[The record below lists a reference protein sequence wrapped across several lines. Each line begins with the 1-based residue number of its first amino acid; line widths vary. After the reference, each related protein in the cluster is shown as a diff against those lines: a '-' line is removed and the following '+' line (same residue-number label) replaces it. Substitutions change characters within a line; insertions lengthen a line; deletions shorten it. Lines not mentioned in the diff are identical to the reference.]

1 MKDNLKIKGTVFLKL
16 EKQNGEV
23 QHKVVE
29 NVVVNTGK
37 EFFAKKIFNDSFIGK
52 VAKIGIGPSKTNQ
65 TVSDTI
71 TSFNAN
77 SVIIKAID
85 PLSSGIENEG
95 NGNISNQLDYV
106 TTFFD
111 VVEETLGGN
120 NPVAIQELALIGL
133 DENSPQEDVLLCRTT
148 FADDNSPIEGFTK
161 TTGDIITV
169 TWRLT
174 IN

>member
-1 MKDNLKIKGTVFLKL
+1 MKDNLNIKGTVFLKL
-16 EKQNGEV
+16 EKQNGDI

-37 EFFAKKIFNDSFIGK
+37 EFFAKKIFNDSFTGT
-52 VAKIGIGPSKTNQ
+52 VAKIGIGPSETNQ
-65 TVSDTI
+65 TVNDTI

-77 SVIIKAID
+77 SVIKKAID
-85 PLSSGIENEG
+85 TTSSGIEDEG
-95 NGNISNQLDYV
+95 DGGVSNQLDYV

-111 VVEETLGGN
+111 LAEETLGGN
-120 NPVAIQELALIGL
+120 TPVAIQEFALIGL
-133 DENSPQEDVLLCRTT
+133 NDDSPQSEVLLCRTT

-161 TTGDIITV
+161 TTGDIVTI